1 LPNPGSAVRDPV
13 VSGDVLG
20 LSRSKPFSRNRDW
33 LSLLSQAVATRALL
47 DHNAKLK
54 VVNKRGLTPLG
65 DAVAAGHAECAAALV
80 AAGAD
85 ESHRR
90 GGFSLLHVAAGVG
103 KEGTLMWLL
112 DRGADVNDAAN
123 AEGYTPLHSAAL
135 SSDIACVRA
144 LVEAGGKLDAVGA
157 DGATPAA
164 LVNQKAKG
172 GKELLELLGG
182 RDAARRPAGSTAV
195 TSQPN
200 ASSSR
205 GARDAFAA
213 GGPAGGPA
221 PAAAFAAMSEPDQ
234 LRRVRRWAE
243 APAEEF
249 RQLLDGFQPEVRA
262 RVADVRKLLQ
272 LITIHKAC
280 LRALTKRCRGRFP
293 ASEASEGQFCGAG
306 IPAAFVAR
314 QLHLWLFRGVFPF
327 IGCRADQRT
336 SPAVIRQ
343 PPHIAGPSLEPTP
356 STMTAS

>member
-1 LPNPGSAVRDPV
+1 MLT
-13 VSGDVLG
+13 
-20 LSRSKPFSRNRDW
+20 
-33 LSLLSQAVATRALL
+33 QAVTTRALL

-65 DAVAAGHAECAAALV
+65 EAVAAGHAECAAALV

-85 ESHRR
+85 ESHRP

-103 KEGTLMWLL
+103 REATLMWLL
-112 DRGADVNDAAN
+112 DRGADVNDAAS

-135 SSDIACVRA
+135 GGDAACVQA

-182 RDAARRPAGSTAV
+182 RDAARRPAGSTAAAA
-195 TSQPN
+195 TQPS
-200 ASSSR
+200 ASSR
-205 GARDAFAA
+205 GTRDVDAVSGPAA
-213 GGPAGGPA
+213 G

-243 APAEEF
+243 APEHEF
-249 RQLLDGFQPEVRA
+249 RQLLDGFQPEVQS

-272 LITIHKAC
+272 LITIHKA
-280 LRALTKRCRGRFP
+280 RRY
-293 ASEASEGQFCGAG
+293 
-306 IPAAFVAR
+306 
-314 QLHLWLFRGVFPF
+314 
-327 IGCRADQRT
+327 
-336 SPAVIRQ
+336 
-343 PPHIAGPSLEPTP
+343 PSQQNGKSCCICCKQMVPE
-356 STMTAS
+356 SN